1 MKFFQIRSSTP
12 PTFISA
18 VSDIRSVVSMTDRIS
33 GSAIENGSRAAVGEN
48 LITSK
53 RNRDTSAMPLN
64 NLSSAGSVNDR
75 EKQTYPLDTS
85 ELQLT
90 VTSRVKWQKV
100 ESPIQPL
107 NLLAPAS
114 YPKCSPVLL
123 DELPDEQRE
132 SEDLSIKARSRF
144 DNSLRGLSQPVSL
157 GELARTWDACAH
169 KILVE
174 YAQQT
179 GGGTFSTTYGTW
191 EKCFEEDCATPV
203 WKLRQVVDAMV
214 VEMHAGLASDG
225 GSKLQMLLAFV
236 DTLPGGNED
245 GVYCALDLRGTSCRV
260 LKVQLGGSGP
270 KIINHKVEQQQ
281 ILKELVSSTSEVLL
295 HFIALTLK
303 EFIER
308 EENGQA
314 PGSKKELG
322 FTFSFLSD
330 NCLFLQV
337 FLSNGRKDL
346 QLKMLTPLMAAMHE
360 DDSPDLREV
369 GRILEESLQTS
380 GLSLK
385 AKMIVVRVCDIVTRG
400 AARLAAAGIIDW
412 AQIVLNPIQLVAG
425 NALLVHAYCTA
436 AVAFSVTFL
445 FSLGPAIAGLHRRW
459 WPVGRYPL
467 GGWEGGGARSRGGQS
482 EEDCATP
489 ARKLRQVV
497 DAMVVE
503 MHAGLASDGGSKL
516 QMLLAFVDTLPGGNE
531 DGVYCALDL
540 RGTSCR
546 VLKVQLGG
554 SGPKIINHKVEQQQI
569 LKELVSSTSEVLL
582 HFIALTLKEFIER
595 EENGQAPG
603 SKKELGFTFSFP
615 IRQLSVSSGVLIKW
629 TKGFTIEDVVGKDVS
644 QCLEEA
650 MWENGLHM
658 QVAALTSGLSLKA
671 KMIVVRVCD
680 IVTRGAARTSFFW
693 IPAEINIPASYP
705 KCSPVLLDELPD
717 EQRESEDLSI
727 KARSRFDNSLRGLSQ
742 PVSLGELARTW
753 DACAH
758 KILVEYA
765 QQTGGGTFSTTY
777 GTWENV

>member
-1 MKFFQIRSSTP
+1 
-12 PTFISA
+12 
-18 VSDIRSVVSMTDRIS
+18 
-33 GSAIENGSRAAVGEN
+33 
-48 LITSK
+48 
-53 RNRDTSAMPLN
+53 
-64 NLSSAGSVNDR
+64 
-75 EKQTYPLDTS
+75 
-85 ELQLT
+85 
-90 VTSRVKWQKV
+90 
-100 ESPIQPL
+100 
-107 NLLAPAS
+107 
-114 YPKCSPVLL
+114 
-123 DELPDEQRE
+123 
-132 SEDLSIKARSRF
+132 
-144 DNSLRGLSQPVSL
+144 
-157 GELARTWDACAH
+157 
-169 KILVE
+169 
-174 YAQQT
+174 
-179 GGGTFSTTYGTW
+179 
-191 EKCFEEDCATPV
+191 
-203 WKLRQVVDAMV
+203 MV

-314 PGSKKELG
+314 PGVLIKWTKG
-322 FTFSFLSD
+322 FTIED
-330 NCLFLQV
+330 V
-337 FLSNGRKDL
+337 VGKDVS
-346 QLKMLTPLMAAMHE
+346 QC
-360 DDSPDLREV
+360 
-369 GRILEESLQTS
+369 LEEAMWENGLHMQVAALTS

-777 GTWENV
+777 GTWENVREREISGWEGWGARSRVGQFEEDCATPVWKLRQVVDAMVVEMHAGLASDGGSKLQMLLAFVDTLPGGNEDGVYCALDLRGTSCRVLKVQLGGSGPKIINHKVEQQQILKELVSSTSEVLLHFIALTLKEFIEREENGQAPGSKKELGFTFSFPIRQLSVSSGVLIKWTKGFTIEDVVGKDVSQCLEEAMWENGLHMQVAALV